1 MAERAGQWMVLIAG
15 SVRSGKSTL
24 AKQIVERF
32 GGVRVGFGDAV
43 REATAAL
50 GLPADR
56 ESWQQVG
63 EEWVARDPSGL
74 CEAALAPAAG
84 QARVVVDGV
93 RHRHVYDLLRMR
105 AGRFRVVLIFVDA
118 DRRIRR
124 KRLADDGIKG
134 ADLDRVLAHA
144 TEKDL
149 PRLREAAD
157 IVADGT
163 GDATQVLAALET
175 MITD

>member
-1 MAERAGQWMVLIAG
+1 VADRADQWMILIAG

-24 AKQIVERF
+24 AKRIVERF
-32 GGVRVGFGDAV
+32 GGMRVGFGDAV
-43 REATAAL
+43 RQATSAL
-50 GLPADR
+50 GLPANR

-63 EEWVARDPSGL
+63 EEWVARDPMGL
-74 CEAALAPAAG
+74 CDAALASAAG

-93 RHRHVYDLLRMR
+93 RHHHVYDLLRMR
-105 AGRFRVVLIFVDA
+105 AGGRPVVLIFVDA
-118 DRRIRR
+118 DMRIRR
-124 KRLADDGIKG
+124 NRLADDGIRG
-134 ADLDRVLAHA
+134 ADIDRILVHA

-163 GDATQVLAALET
+163 GDPAQVLATVGT
-175 MITD
+175 MIAD

>member
-24 AKQIVERF
+24 AKRIVERF

-43 REATAAL
+43 REAAAEL
-50 GLPADR
+50 GLPANR
-56 ESWQQVG
+56 ESWQRVG

-74 CEAALAPAAG
+74 CDTALAPAAG
-84 QARVVVDGV
+84 QPRVVVDGV
-93 RHRHVYDLLRMR
+93 RHQYVYDLLRMR
-105 AGRFRVVLIFVDA
+105 AGECRVVLIFVDA
-118 DRRIRR
+118 DIRIRR
-124 KRLADDGIKG
+124 NRLADDGIRG

-149 PRLREAAD
+149 PGLREAAD

-163 GDATQVLAALET
+163 GDATQVLAALGT
-175 MITD
+175 MIAD